1 LLSVTIISNRRQ
13 EVSAMTATGNPV
25 PPTLTRRR
33 RSSLRRGGNV
43 PFLLIT
49 PAVLVLALVAAWP
62 LIKIVLLSLQ
72 KQDSSKYALFHN
84 GGTTAWV
91 GLQNFTDALTS
102 KTFWTVL
109 ERTLV
114 FTFANVGL
122 SLVLGIGV
130 AVLLNRVS
138 KWARVILIAVL
149 LFVWAIP
156 STVSTQIFA
165 WLFNNQYGVINY
177 LLDKLPGVSMHGHD
191 WFASSTEGLAVVTI
205 VVVWGAIP
213 LLAIALHAGITQIP
227 QDVLEAARC
236 DGAGAWASFRHII
249 LPFLR
254 PLLVILTTLS
264 VIWDFGVFNQIWF
277 ARNGHPEPGYQTLGI
292 YMYESGVSSSRYN
305 TGATLAVLMILALL
319 LVMVVYIR
327 QLFKIGDAE

>member
-1 LLSVTIISNRRQ
+1 MSVLGGPLP
-13 EVSAMTATGNPV
+13 AG
-25 PPTLTRRR
+25 LKRRR
-33 RSSLRRGGNV
+33 PALRRGGNV
-43 PFLLIT
+43 PYLLIT
-49 PAVLVLALVAAWP
+49 PAVIVLGLVAAWP
-62 LIKIVLLSLQ
+62 LVKIVLLSLQ
-72 KQDSSKYALFHN
+72 EQQSSKRALFSN
-84 GGTTAWV
+84 GGTTPWV
-91 GLQNFTDALTS
+91 GLRNFVDALSS

-114 FTFANVGL
+114 FTAVNVAL
-122 SLVLGIGV
+122 SVVFGI
-130 AVLLNRVS
+130 AIALLLNRVS

-149 LFVWAIP
+149 LFVWAVP

-165 WLFNNQYGVINY
+165 WLFNNQFGIVNY
-177 LLDKLPGVSMHGHD
+177 VLDKLPGVAMQGHD
-191 WFASSTEGLAVVTI
+191 WFASPTQGLAVVTI

-213 LLAIALHAGITQIP
+213 LLAISLHAGITQIP

-236 DGAGAWASFRHII
+236 DGASAWASFRHII
-249 LPFLR
+249 MPFLR

-277 ARNGHPEPGYQTLGI
+277 MRNGHPEPGYQTLGI
-292 YMYESGVSSSRYN
+292 FMYSQGVSGSRYN

-319 LVMVVYIR
+319 LVMIVYVR